1 MVNRHGSFLGGNSDP
16 SRVSSQ
22 CKSTDVVSD
31 GYGLIRTEASPA
43 TQVAVAHDGTLR
55 GTEQAKAYVALL
67 ARAPAMRRLLDQALI
82 FEADAFDADE
92 PVSGADLVEWF
103 AFWRLEVRTAL
114 SRPALAAS

>member
-1 MVNRHGSFLGGNSDP
+1 MSMITPLTDGQDLSILVLE
-16 SRVSSQ
+16 
-22 CKSTDVVSD
+22 DVVSD

-114 SRPALAAS
+114 SRPALDAS